1 MGHSMFKITK
11 QFYLVD
17 VEYAAH
23 SNLPDITL
31 RSGVSQ
37 AFRIDSFMSFY
48 KLDHL
53 GQSE

>member
-1 MGHSMFKITK
+1 MDHSMFKITK
-11 QFYLVD
+11 QFYLVG

-23 SNLPDITL
+23 SNLPDFTL
-31 RSGVSQ
+31 RSCVSQ
-37 AFRIDSFMSFY
+37 AFRINSFMSSY